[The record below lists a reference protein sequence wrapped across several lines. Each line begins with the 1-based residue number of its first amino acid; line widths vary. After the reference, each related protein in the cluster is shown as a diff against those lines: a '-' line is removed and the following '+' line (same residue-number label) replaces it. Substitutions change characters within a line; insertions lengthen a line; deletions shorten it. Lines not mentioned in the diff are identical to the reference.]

1 MAIIVIIIIMFNI
14 ANRCFINI
22 RRVYVE
28 SVEHYVDDVIQHS
41 IDVQVTTVLLPGVT
55 KIHFR
60 KRQCLINTFVPPAT
74 SKYIAP
80 GSIDV
85 ADDDGDDRNDDDYD
99 DDYDDVKGETP
110 LPPALPCRA
119 QHGRD
124 DRTQMC
130 HQVFYFTTTITINVV
145 LVVTYAF

>member
-1 MAIIVIIIIMFNI
+1 MAVIVTITIMFSLANI
-14 ANRCFINI
+14 CFIMII

-130 HQVFYFTTTITINVV
+130 HQVFHITTTR
-145 LVVTYAF
+145 YHHRGPSCQ